1 MVRVVQARIFVF
13 LLTVFIDLQAGIH
26 CRIAEDQDFSQAT
39 RRIPAS
45 SLCVTVAQE
54 ELTANRL
61 RSFILHEDINC
72 CSKGIQADPRSDSC
86 TPSFPL
92 LEAVRYNR
100 AHNVRLLLR
109 HGASLHQENDMCLA
123 LAVNLGHYAVT
134 VELLLHAMRPEIQP
148 YSLAHIKAAYAE
160 ISHRKKTGRIISQ
173 DKLLIGALQRYQD
186 FLGAAIECEQYC
198 DLVIQQLSNYAQ
210 SSVDWEFGNKVL
222 AEVHLMHDNAVGFV
236 KRKRAVAHA
245 QLENRKFCLQT
256 RIAHFKGLFQESY
269 QSIQSDPAACKT
281 NYELLVRKKYGKKK
295 GIKLLERGKR
305 VPLEIT
311 QDPYYQYLVDKRR
324 YEKEYQESVAV
335 NYSPDESYLRKLGD
349 LIESPLLTE
358 RHIQFAVYKAVN
370 GNKSPSSPETLP
382 GVSRRPSSVY
392 SILSDGRKDST
403 SDSSVTSLG
412 YFEGETPGVFC
423 SGVVNDRHE
432 YEKVFDKTFHAA
444 IAALFLDKHACPTKL
459 LPNKMLGHCFSQE
472 FMVNQQ
478 TACLWIALTIGCSM
492 HESKELLQK
501 LSNLYP
507 SILDDDSQQYCL
519 ARLQEL
525 LVDIFGLWQQ
535 A

>member
-1 MVRVVQARIFVF
+1 MVHLVQAGIFVF
-13 LLTVFIDLQAGIH
+13 LLTIFIDLQACIH
-26 CRIAEDQDFSQAT
+26 CRIAERQDFSQAT

-45 SLCVTVAQE
+45 SLCVAVAQE

-61 RSFILHEDINC
+61 RSLILHEDINC
-72 CSKGIQADPRSDSC
+72 CSKEIQADSRLDSC

-100 AHNVRLLLR
+100 ANNVRLLLR

-134 VELLLHAMRPEIQP
+134 VELLLHAMRPDIQP

-160 ISHRKKTGRIISQ
+160 IYHRKKLGRNISQ

-186 FLGAAIECEQYC
+186 FLGASIECEQYC
-198 DLVIQQLSNYAQ
+198 NLVIQQLSNYAQ
-210 SSVDWEFGNKVL
+210 SPVDWEFGNKVL

-256 RIAHFKGLFQESY
+256 R
-269 QSIQSDPAACKT
+269 
-281 NYELLVRKKYGKKK
+281 YELLVRKKYGKN
-295 GIKLLERGKR
+295 GIKLSESDKR
-305 VPLEIT
+305 VSFEKT
-311 QDPYYQYLVDKRR
+311 QDPYYQYLFDKRR

-349 LIESPLLTE
+349 LIESSLLTE

-382 GVSRRPSSVY
+382 GVSRRPSPVF
-392 SILSDGRKDST
+392 SIKSCSMRDAT
-403 SDSSVTSLG
+403 SDSSIPSLG
-412 YFEGETPGVFC
+412 YSEGENPETFC
-423 SGVVNDRHE
+423 SEDR
-432 YEKVFDKTFHAA
+432 EKYKKIFGKNFYAA
-444 IAALFLDKHACPTKL
+444 IAAILADEDALPTKL
-459 LPNKMLGHCFSQE
+459 LPNKMLIRRFPNDLRG
-472 FMVNQQ
+472 NQQ
-478 TACLWIALTIGCSM
+478 TACLLIVLIAGCSM
-492 HESKELLQK
+492 RESKELLQK
-501 LSNLYP
+501 SSNLYP
-507 SILDDDSQQYCL
+507 SLLDDDSQQYCL

-535 A
+535 V